1 MEKLGIPTT
10 VVSYADMESVVKKTS
25 LTKEVALPNVR
36 IVIDATRGTGG
47 EKTAQTVTGCVKA
60 LTSPLTDKE
69 KFAGEFKLPPEP
81 RILFTGTYEDAMA
94 FLEGDLSRFTQTA
107 AVAEYTD
114 GSPVRLPTEEAVA
127 RMLKGT
133 SHKPDEVVGP
143 LLPSKNPATVEV
155 IAANAVMA
163 GCKPEQMPVLL
174 ALTEAMVHTDIAE
187 ALFGAS
193 GWFRFGAVING
204 PIARELG
211 INTGGPGLSGPAP
224 LTPGVPANTSI
235 SRFIRLIMRNIG
247 EIVPGGNE
255 AKGIGNPAKTGFVV
269 AEATDESPWPQLST
283 DWGFKDKENTVT
295 FFVFWGDMLAGVRQA
310 YTGPASEKTIV
321 ANLGNLVE
329 GAKGLSRSQQGLVM
343 CISPAQAQALADAG
357 YSRQDVKKWVSDHCV
372 DPYRKANQMGL
383 GTGVVGTLFNIQ
395 GKPLNPTG
403 NWPPEWKDPKFD
415 PNTIVKYYPNP
426 EGITIVVFPSASYSM
441 IMNGTPRWTVAIDKW
456 R

>member
-204 PIARELG
+204 PISRELG